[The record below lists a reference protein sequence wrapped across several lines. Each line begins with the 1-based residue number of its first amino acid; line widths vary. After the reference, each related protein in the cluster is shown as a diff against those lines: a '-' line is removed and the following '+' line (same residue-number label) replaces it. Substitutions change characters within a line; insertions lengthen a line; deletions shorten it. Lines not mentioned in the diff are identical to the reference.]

1 MPPSRSLDT
10 RPSLL
15 RPRPRL
21 RPGEAS
27 QVDFTEVV
35 SLRVNVAGE
44 LFAHLL
50 CVFTLPFSTGGVL

>member
-1 MPPSRSLDT
+1 
-10 RPSLL
+10 
-15 RPRPRL
+15 
-21 RPGEAS
+21 
-27 QVDFTEVV
+27 VDFTEVV